1 MESEQAAPEAPVTA
15 HEEERAAMLDRRR
28 QFMVTLMDRPLTEE
42 TLIAARAANIFMGG
56 IPFSVHE
63 L

>member
-28 QFMVTLMDRPLTEE
+28 QFMVTLMDQPLTEE
-42 TLIAARAANIFMGG
+42 TFAAARAANIFMG
-56 IPFSVHE
+56 
-63 L
+63 